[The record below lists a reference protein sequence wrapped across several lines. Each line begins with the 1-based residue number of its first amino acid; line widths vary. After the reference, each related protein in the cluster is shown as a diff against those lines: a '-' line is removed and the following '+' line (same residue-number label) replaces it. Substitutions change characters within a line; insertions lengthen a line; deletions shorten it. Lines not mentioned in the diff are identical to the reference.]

1 MELDN
6 GSCRRASVYVA
17 TVAIEEQ
24 ENLITR
30 NKKHNQNRRT
40 VVLVQ
45 IPSVV

>member
-6 GSCRRASVYVA
+6 GSYRRTSVYVA
-17 TVAIEEQ
+17 IDEQ